1 MPVEVTPIIET
12 ATEAAVT
19 PPDNDNNSSKNV
31 QETETLAEK
40 SPKNSQQSPKQSET
54 PAPKKRGRPVGVRDK
69 QPRARKQAPPPPVE
83 SSSSERPSEE
93 EVEKRP
99 RARKQAPPPPV
110 AASSSSEEE
119 AESAE
124 KATVRFHCALSPRS
138 QHRNTIAQ
146 RREQMAVVHQARVSR
161 YTTLL
166 DRMLV

>member
-31 QETETLAEK
+31 QETETPVNN
-40 SPKNSQQSPKQSET
+40 SPKNEQQAPG
-54 PAPKKRGRPVGVRDK
+54 APKKRGRPVGARDK
-69 QPRARKQAPPPPVE
+69 QPRVFRKQPPPSPGTA
-83 SSSSERPSEE
+83 SSSSEE

-99 RARKQAPPPPV
+99 RTRKQAPPPV
-110 AASSSSEEE
+110 ASSSSEEE
-119 AESAE
+119 VE
-124 KATVRFHCALSPRS
+124 KRPLSTVHRVLSPRS
-138 QHRNTIAQ
+138 RNRNTIAQ
-146 RREQMAVVHQARVSR
+146 RREQMATVHQARVSR